1 MSLILDALRRGRP
14 PEITQPNSSTA
25 QTDAVLQTLGYGH
38 LEPSSSSKRIRR
50 LIGYAFLALL
60 AVVAICGAVIW
71 FARQHYATDEGV
83 HIVHRAPAAAAE
95 SAAVETPQMQTPA
108 TGLSSPAGPAGPA
121 GMSAGFGASAT
132 LPIVQDSRQPDVP
145 VALPAPPA
153 GAASSRTPAPD
164 ADHFQLALYYQRSG
178 DFENAL
184 LQYRAVLQRDE
195 LNAEAHNNLG
205 LLYRGKG
212 LYDEAA
218 KEFVRAIAINQRY
231 VKAHNNLGVTYLRQQ
246 KADAA
251 AAEFQTALGIDPRNV
266 ESLVNLSITQKDAAA
281 GDLGRG
287 SLARALEIDP
297 HSAEAHYN
305 LALMADEAGDKAL
318 ALTHYRAFLQYGN
331 DHPEL
336 APQVRARIDV
346 LSR

>member
-1 MSLILDALRRGRP
+1 MSLILDALRRGRA

-38 LEPSSSSKRIRR
+38 LEPSSSPKRIRR
-50 LIGYAFLALL
+50 LVGYACLALL

-83 HIVHRAPAAAAE
+83 HIVHKASSAAAE
-95 SAAVETPQMQTPA
+95 SAAVETPQMQIPG
-108 TGLSSPAGPAGPA
+108 TGPSLSAGSAGSA
-121 GMSAGFGASAT
+121 GMSAGSGASAT

-145 VALPAPPA
+145 VALPAPAA
-153 GAASSRTPAPD
+153 GAASLRTPAPD

-231 VKAHNNLGVTYLRQQ
+231 VKAHNNLGVTYLSQQ

-251 AAEFQTALGIDPRNV
+251 AAEFQTALRETWSRSSTSPSHKKTPPPEISGGDRWPVRWKSIRTVPRRT
-266 ESLVNLSITQKDAAA
+266 ITLRSWPTGQATRRWRLRITAPSCNM
-281 GDLGRG
+281 GTTIRI
-287 SLARALEIDP
+287 SRRRFARA
-297 HSAEAHYN
+297 S
-305 LALMADEAGDKAL
+305 
-318 ALTHYRAFLQYGN
+318 T
-331 DHPEL
+331 
-336 APQVRARIDV
+336 
-346 LSR
+346 S

>member
-1 MSLILDALRRGRP
+1 MSLILDALRRGRA

-38 LEPSSSSKRIRR
+38 LEPSSSPKRIRR
-50 LIGYAFLALL
+50 LIGHAFLALL
-60 AVVAICGAVIW
+60 AVAATLGAVIW
-71 FARQHYATDEGV
+71 FARQHYAPNEGA
-83 HIVHRAPAAAAE
+83 HKTPPAAAA
-95 SAAVETPQMQTPA
+95 SAASETLPMQTPV
-108 TGLSSPAGPAGPA
+108 TGTSSSGGISPA
-121 GMSAGFGASAT
+121 SGASAA
-132 LPIVQDSRQPDVP
+132 LPIVQDSHQPDVP

-153 GAASSRTPAPD
+153 GSASSRSPAPD
-164 ADHFQLALYYQRSG
+164 ADHFHLALYYQRSG

-231 VKAHNNLGVTYLRQQ
+231 VKAHNNLGVTYLSQR

-251 AAEFQTALGIDPRNV
+251 AAEFQAALSVDPRNV
-266 ESLVNLSITQKDAAA
+266 ESLVNLSIAQKDAAT

-305 LALMADEAGDKAL
+305 LALMADDTGDRAL

-331 DHPEL
+331 DHPDL
-336 APQVRARIDV
+336 VPQVRARIDI